1 MVPPVYASV
10 ASLWTMVPLGVVLAT
25 WLVTDT
31 VWDAPAARLNAGHL
45 TRTPAP
51 RAGARGVI
59 PGKAGQEPGSRGFKP
74 RQGRR
79 GWCAE
84 VGARGVISGAPARRS
99 P

>member
-51 RAGARGVI
+51 RVGARGVI
-59 PGKAGQEPGSRGFKP
+59 PGNAA
-74 RQGRR
+74 
-79 GWCAE
+79 GWCQR
-84 VGARGVISGAPARRS
+84 VGARGLVPEV
-99 P
+99 